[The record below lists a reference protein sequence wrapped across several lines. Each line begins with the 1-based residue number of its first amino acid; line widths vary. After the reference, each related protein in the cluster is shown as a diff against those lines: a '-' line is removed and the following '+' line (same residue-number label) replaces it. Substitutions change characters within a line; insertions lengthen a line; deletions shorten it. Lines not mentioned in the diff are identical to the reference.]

1 MQLITLI
8 TTLSLPLVWAAPFSN
23 ESCSTD
29 DEFTVGQTVKTS
41 SGPVTGHAS
50 SKFPEVS
57 VYLGIPFG
65 QAPVGDLRF
74 AAPVKF
80 VGTSPINGS
89 AFGNTCPQLPG
100 SGASAP
106 TPEAIA
112 FSNVTA
118 VGLELFGTISGGRTT
133 SEDCLSLNIWTK
145 PQSGEKKK
153 AVMIY
158 IYGGGFSAGSS
169 ATAVYEGST
178 LAEQK
183 DIIIVTFNYRTSI
196 LGFPGNPNGQN
207 NLAFLDQ
214 RLAIEWVRDNIANFG
229 GDPAR
234 ITLFGQSAGGAS
246 TDYLTYAYPSDPI
259 VTGIIAQSG
268 TVFAFGLPY
277 PADIIAANWFTVTEA
292 VGCGNASTHA
302 TELLDCMRTADVDSI
317 MAAVPTTALYALLS
331 PFGPSVDDKIVF
343 ANYTNETPASIP
355 VLVGSNDYEAG
366 MFRTQ
371 LALGGIA
378 FADSDWDEMN
388 LSSYTC
394 PTGQRAN
401 ASILANNPTWRYRF
415 HAIFP
420 NINISSEG
428 GAYHG
433 AELTLLFG
441 TESQLEPSTAEE
453 DAFAEY
459 LKGAW
464 VAFAKDP
471 VAGLS
476 TYEGGWP
483 MYDPAGETLVRLG
496 FENQVGTNLAFPEL
510 FDAGC
515 ADASLT
521 ALICRIFGQLC

>member
-1 MQLITLI
+1 MQL
-8 TTLSLPLVWAAPFSN
+8 TTFLAISAIPLALAAPLSN
-23 ESCSTD
+23 ATDSTGGV
-29 DEFTVGQTVKTS
+29 FTIGQTIETT

-50 SKFPEVS
+50 SKEPEVS

-65 QAPVGDLRF
+65 KKPLRF
-74 AAPVKF
+74 AAPEKF
-80 VGTSPINGS
+80 VGTAPINAS
-89 AFGNTCPQLPG
+89 AFGNTCPQLP
-100 SGASAP
+100 SPPGAAP
-106 TPEAIA
+106 PPEAIA

-118 VGLELFGTISGGRTT
+118 VGLELFGVTGSLGAT

-145 PQSGEKKK
+145 PQCGEKKK

-158 IYGGGFSAGSS
+158 IYGGGFSSGSS

-178 LAEQK
+178 LARHE
-183 DIIIVTFNYRTSI
+183 DVIVVSFNYRTSV
-196 LGFPGNPNGQN
+196 LGFPGNPAGQN

-246 TDYLTYAYPSDPI
+246 TDYLTYAYASDPI
-259 VTGIIAQSG
+259 ITGIIAQSG
-268 TVFAFGLPY
+268 TAFAFGLPY
-277 PADIIAANWFTVTEA
+277 PAETIAANWYTVTQT
-292 VGCGNASTHA
+292 VGCGNASTDA
-302 TELLDCMRTADVDSI
+302 TALMECMRTADLNAI
-317 MAAVPTTALYALLS
+317 MAAVPRAGMYALLS
-331 PFGPSVDDKIVF
+331 PFGPSVDNTIVF
-343 ANYTNETPASIP
+343 ANYTNETPAKIP
-355 VLVGSNDYEAG
+355 VLVGSNDYEPG

-401 ASILANNPTWRYRF
+401 ASVANSNPTWRYRF
-415 HAIFP
+415 HAEFP
-420 NINISSEG
+420 NIRVSSNS

-453 DAFAEY
+453 DAFTKY
-459 LKGAW
+459 LRGAW

-483 MYDPAGETLVRLG
+483 TYNPTGETLVRLG
-496 FENQVGTNLAFPEL
+496 FENKVGTNLALPETY
-510 FDAGC
+510 DAGC
-515 ADASLT
+515 ATASLP
-521 ALICRIFGQLC
+521 ALICRIFGEMC

>member
-1 MQLITLI
+1 MQLITFI
-8 TTLSLPLVWAAPFSN
+8 ATLSLPFVWGAPVSN
-23 ESCSTD
+23 DSCINEYD
-29 DEFTVGQTVKTS
+29 FTVGQTVQTS

-57 VYLGIPFG
+57 EYLGIPFG

-80 VGTSPINGS
+80 IGTSPINGS
-89 AFGNTCPQLPG
+89 TFGNTCPQLPG
-100 SGASAP
+100 ANGP
-106 TPEAIA
+106 PPPPEAIA

-118 VGLELFGTISGGRTT
+118 VGLELFGTIGGGRPT

-145 PQSGEKKK
+145 PQFGEEKK

-158 IYGGGFSAGSS
+158 IYGGGFSSGSS
-169 ATAVYEGST
+169 ATPVYEGST

-183 DIIIVTFNYRTSI
+183 DVVIVTFNYRTSI
-196 LGFPGNPNGQN
+196 LGFPGNPKGQN

-268 TVFAFGLPY
+268 SVFAFGLPY
-277 PADIIAANWFTVTEA
+277 TAETIASNWYTVTQT
-292 VGCGNASTHA
+292 VGCGNASTDA
-302 TELLDCMRTADVDSI
+302 TELLNCMRTADINSI
-317 MAAVPTTALYALLS
+317 MAAVPTTGSYALLS
-331 PFGPSVDDKIVF
+331 PFGPSVDDTIVF

-355 VLVGSNDYEAG
+355 IVVGSNDYEPG

-371 LALGGIA
+371 LALGGIT
-378 FADSDWDEMN
+378 FADSDWDEMA
-388 LSSYTC
+388 LSSFNC
-394 PTGQRAN
+394 PIGQRAN

-441 TESQLEPSTAEE
+441 TESQLEQSTPEE
-453 DAFAEY
+453 DAFTEY

-483 MYDPAGETLVRLG
+483 MYNPAGETLVRLG

-510 FDAGC
+510 YDAGC

-521 ALICRIFGQLC
+521 ALICRIFGEMC

>member
-1 MQLITLI
+1 MHLITFIATLL
-8 TTLSLPLVWAAPFSN
+8 LSLTWAAPFSN
-23 ESCSTD
+23 ESCSTED
-29 DEFTVGQTVKTS
+29 DFTIGQMIETT

-50 SKFPEVS
+50 TKFPEVS

-65 QAPVGDLRF
+65 QAPVGHLRF

-80 VGTSPINGS
+80 VGSSPINGS
-89 AFGNTCPQLPG
+89 AFGNTCPQLPSAG
-100 SGASAP
+100 GTAP

-112 FSNVTA
+112 FSNVTG
-118 VGLELFGTISGGRTT
+118 VGLELFSTIGSLGTT

-145 PQSGEKKK
+145 PQSGEEKK

-169 ATAVYEGST
+169 ATRVYDGSA

-183 DIIIVTFNYRTSI
+183 DVIIVTFNYRTSI
-196 LGFPGNPNGQN
+196 LGFPGNPDGQN
-207 NLAFLDQ
+207 NIAFLDQ

-229 GDPAR
+229 GDPER
-234 ITLFGQSAGGAS
+234 ITLFGQSAGAAS
-246 TDYLTYAYPSDPI
+246 TDYLTYAYSSDPI
-259 VTGIIAQSG
+259 VKGIIAQSG

-277 PADIIAANWFTVTEA
+277 PAETIAANWYTVSET
-292 VGCGNASTHA
+292 VGCGNASTDA
-302 TELLDCMRTADVDSI
+302 TEILECMRTAEIDTI
-317 MAAVPTTALYALLS
+317 MAAVPTSGLFALLS
-331 PFGPSVDDKIVF
+331 AFGPSVDNTIVF
-343 ANYTNETPASIP
+343 ANYTHETPASIP

-371 LALGGIA
+371 LALGGVA

-388 LSSYTC
+388 LASYTC
-394 PTGQRAN
+394 PTGKRAN
-401 ASILANNPTWRYRF
+401 TSILANNPTWRYRF
-415 HAIFP
+415 HGVFP

-453 DAFAEY
+453 DAFTEY

-483 MYDPAGETLVRLG
+483 TYDPAGETLVRLG
-496 FENQVGTNLAFPEL
+496 FENRVGTNLAFPEL
-510 FDAGC
+510 YDAGC
-515 ADASLT
+515 AEASLT

>member
-1 MQLITLI
+1 MHLITLI
-8 TTLSLPLVWAAPFSN
+8 NILSLPLASAAPVSN
-23 ESCSTD
+23 ESCSMEED
-29 DEFTVGQTVKTS
+29 FTVGQTVETS
-41 SGPVTGHAS
+41 SGPVTGHAAT
-50 SKFPEVS
+50 KFPEVS

-65 QAPVGDLRF
+65 QAPIGDLRF

-80 VGTSPINGS
+80 VGSSPINGS
-89 AFGNTCPQLPG
+89 DFGSTCPQLPSAG
-100 SGASAP
+100 GTAP

-118 VGLELFGTISGGRTT
+118 VGLELFGAIGITGTT

-145 PQSGEKKK
+145 PQSGEGKK

-158 IYGGGFSAGSS
+158 IYGGGFSSGSS
-169 ATAVYEGST
+169 AVSIFDGSA

-183 DIIIVTFNYRTSI
+183 DVVIVTFNYRTSI
-196 LGFPGNPNGQN
+196 LGFPGNPYGQN
-207 NLAFLDQ
+207 NIAFLDQ
-214 RLAIEWVRDNIANFG
+214 RLAIEWVHDNIAKFG
-229 GDPAR
+229 GDPER
-234 ITLFGQSAGGAS
+234 VTLFGQSAGGAS
-246 TDYLTYAYPSDPI
+246 TDYLTYAYASDPM
-259 VTGIIAQSG
+259 VHGVIAQSG
-268 TVFAFGLPY
+268 SVFAFGLPY
-277 PADIIAANWFTVTEA
+277 PAETIAVNWYTVTET
-292 VGCGNASTHA
+292 VGCGNASTDA
-302 TELLDCMRTADVDSI
+302 TQLLECMRTADIDAI
-317 MAAVPTTALYALLS
+317 MAAVPTSGLYAVLS
-331 PFGPSVDDKIVF
+331 AFGPSVDNTIVF

-371 LALGGIA
+371 LALGGAA

-388 LSSYTC
+388 LSIYTC

-401 ASILANNPTWRYRF
+401 ASILASNPTWRYRF

-420 NINISSEG
+420 NINISPES

-441 TESQLEPSTAEE
+441 TESQLEPSTVEE

-476 TYEGGWP
+476 SYEGGWP
-483 MYDPAGETLVRLG
+483 MYDPAGESLVRLG
-496 FENQVGTNLAFPEL
+496 FENKVGTNLGFPEL
-510 FDAGC
+510 YDAGC
-515 ADASLT
+515 SEASLT
-521 ALICRIFGQLC
+521 ALLCRIFGQLC